1 MKLSSRI
8 RQLRYAKG
16 WGPDD
21 LASRANISRTA
32 LYQIESGRTGLP
44 RAATLRRIARALGV
58 SPEKLLGED
67 GPEAEQPTEVAAPQV
82 AHEAATPTPT
92 PEYATRPASPTFERA
107 PTPEPAPGPMDLMQE
122 LEIERKFRMLLHS
135 PLRDAMVKIVEQS
148 YRLLPPDARD
158 LTM

>member
-1 MKLSSRI
+1 MNISTKI
-8 RQLRYAKG
+8 RLLRYAKG

-58 SPEKLLGED
+58 APENLLAEE
-67 GPEAEQPTEVAAPQV
+67 EAGVPVPHLEPAARESEPRSAPQV
-82 AHEAATPTPT
+82 AA
-92 PEYATRPASPTFERA
+92 
-107 PTPEPAPGPMDLMQE
+107 PMDLTQE
-122 LEIERKFRMLLHS
+122 IEIERKFRTLLHS
-135 PLRDAMVKIVEQS
+135 PLRDGVVRLIEGA

-158 LTM
+158 LSV